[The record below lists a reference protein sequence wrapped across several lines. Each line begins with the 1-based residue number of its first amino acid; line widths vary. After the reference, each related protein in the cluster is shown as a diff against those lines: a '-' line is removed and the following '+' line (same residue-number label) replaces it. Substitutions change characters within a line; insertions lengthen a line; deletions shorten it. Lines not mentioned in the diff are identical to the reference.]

1 MRSDRCASWL
11 NYDKEGGSL
20 VGDEGDLWSEVYAK
34 ANRGFHARQLTYG
47 LVNY

>member
-20 VGDEGDLWSEVYAK
+20 VGGRMVWIC
-34 ANRGFHARQLTYG
+34 G
-47 LVNY
+47 LLHNFDIER